1 MNILRKTFI
10 VAAISC
16 GAAWLLKMVAIVAF
30 NGAEED
36 VLIVG
41 VLWTIGMLTFLLA
54 AGTGTA
60 LLLGR
65 APVWARVVAGTVA
78 VPVAFALLDY
88 LDMALKSV
96 YESDGWFRDELALV
110 VAGVVMAALGFS
122 RLSAGH
128 ARSERVAH

>member
-10 VAAISC
+10 AAAISC

-30 NGAEED
+30 DGAETD

-41 VLWTIGMLTFLLA
+41 VLWTIGMVTFLLA
-54 AGTGTA
+54 AGTGAA

-65 APVWARVVAGTVA
+65 APVWARVLAGVVA
-78 VPVAFALLDY
+78 VPVSFVLLNY
-88 LDMALKSV
+88 LDLALKAV

-110 VAGVVMAALGFS
+110 VAGVAMGALGIS
-122 RLSAGH
+122 RLN
-128 ARSERVAH
+128 ARHPQSDRLAP

>member
-10 VAAISC
+10 AAAISC

-30 NGAEED
+30 DGAETD

-41 VLWTIGMLTFLLA
+41 VLWTIGMVTFLLA
-54 AGTGTA
+54 AGTGAA

-65 APVWARVVAGTVA
+65 APVWARVLAGVVA
-78 VPVAFALLDY
+78 VPVSFVLLDY
-88 LDMALKSV
+88 LDLALKAV

-110 VAGVVMAALGFS
+110 VAGVAMGALGIS
-122 RLSAGH
+122 RLSARH
-128 ARSERVAH
+128 LQSDRLAP